1 MTNDFCDRC
10 KVYEKSFKVED
21 FKFCKKCINSF
32 YGFNHFKDKK
42 IKLFVDTERKNLFK
56 QIYRK

>member
-32 YGFNHFKDKK
+32 YGFNPFKDKK
-42 IKLFVDTERKNLFK
+42 VKLFVDTEND
-56 QIYRK
+56 